1 MLPEHR
7 KSNFILTAT
16 HHGPL
21 IVNRMDWQPD
31 GDQSAYG
38 VGVELLE
45 TGAYQ
50 AGEVDTAVGI
60 LELRR
65 KYFGNGVVAIDGG
78 ANIGVHPLEWA
89 KAMHTWGKVAAFE
102 PQERIYYALAG
113 NIALNNC
120 GNAVAMHAAL
130 DATSGVMTIPVPNHN
145 NPANFGGLNLRGP
158 IDIGQIVTD
167 SAPVR
172 TIAIDDLGLDRLDLL
187 KLDVEG
193 MEMEALLGASKTISE
208 CLPVLMVEWIK
219 VDKDALVHLGAEY
232 GYEAFAFGQ
241 NLIFVHRLD
250 KTLDHVRHLHRTLL
264 REKIQEVA

>member
-1 MLPEHR
+1 MLPEQR
-7 KSNFILTAT
+7 KAVFILAAT
-16 HHGPL
+16 HQGTMIL
-21 IVNRMDWQPD
+21 NRMDWKD
-31 GDQSAYG
+31 EGSESAAG

-50 AGEVDTAVGI
+50 SGEVDTAVGI

-65 KYFGNGVVAIDGG
+65 KYFGSGVVAIDGG
-78 ANIGVHPLEWA
+78 ANIGVHTIEWA
-89 KAMHTWGKVAAFE
+89 KAMHSWGKVAAFE
-102 PQERIYYALAG
+102 PQERLYYALAG

-130 DATSGVMTIPVPNHN
+130 DAKSGMMTMPIPNYN
-145 NPANFGGLNLRGP
+145 APANFGGLNLRGA
-158 IDIGQIVTD
+158 IDIGQKVTD

-193 MEMEALLGASKTISE
+193 MEMEALAGAQKTIAE
-208 CLPVLMVEWIK
+208 FLPVLMVEWIK
-219 VDKDALVHLGAEY
+219 VDKDELIAWTAEY

-241 NLIFVHRLD
+241 NLVFVHRLD

>member
-1 MLPEHR
+1 MLPEQR
-7 KSNFILTAT
+7 KAVFILAAT
-16 HHGPL
+16 HQGTMIL
-21 IVNRMDWQPD
+21 NRMDWKD
-31 GDQSAYG
+31 EGSESAAG

-50 AGEVDTAVGI
+50 PGEVDTAVGI

-65 KYFGNGVVAIDGG
+65 KYFGSGVVAIDGG
-78 ANIGVHPLEWA
+78 ANIGVHTIEWA
-89 KAMHTWGKVAAFE
+89 KAMHSWGKVAAFE

-130 DATSGVMTIPVPNHN
+130 DAKSGMMTMPIPNYN
-145 NPANFGGLNLRGP
+145 APANFGGLNLRGA
-158 IDIGQIVTD
+158 IDIGQKVTD

-172 TIAIDDLGLDRLDLL
+172 TIAIDDLGLDRLDL
-187 KLDVEG
+187 
-193 MEMEALLGASKTISE
+193 
-208 CLPVLMVEWIK
+208 IK
-219 VDKDALVHLGAEY
+219 VDKDELIAWTAEY

-241 NLIFVHRLD
+241 NLVFVHRLD

>member
-1 MLPEHR
+1 MLPEQR
-7 KSNFILTAT
+7 KAVFILAAT
-16 HHGPL
+16 HQGTMIL
-21 IVNRMDWQPD
+21 NRMDWKD
-31 GDQSAYG
+31 EGSESAAG

-50 AGEVDTAVGI
+50 PGEVDTAVGI

-65 KYFGNGVVAIDGG
+65 KYFGSGVVAIDGG
-78 ANIGVHPLEWA
+78 ANIGVHTIEWA
-89 KAMHTWGKVAAFE
+89 KAMHSWGKVAAFE

-113 NIALNNC
+113 NIALKSGMMTMPIPNY
-120 GNAVAMHAAL
+120 NA
-130 DATSGVMTIPVPNHN
+130 
-145 NPANFGGLNLRGP
+145 PANFGGLNLRGA
-158 IDIGQIVTD
+158 IDIGQKVTD

-193 MEMEALLGASKTISE
+193 MEMEALAGAQKTIAE
-208 CLPVLMVEWIK
+208 FLPVLMVEWIK
-219 VDKDALVHLGAEY
+219 VDKDELIAWTAEY

-241 NLIFVHRLD
+241 NLVFVHRLD